1 MLHVHPQR
9 PHTIAATLAHLQVAD
24 AEAATARLVAQMTES
39 SPNQDNAKSWPLQL
53 LTGHNAGDVR
63 SAHSDGV
70 GQQQQQQEHSSGRE
84 NVPQLQQ
91 HTGKRSST
99 AQCEQ
104 ALPAADL
111 VARTKKQQAKRR
123 KVSTATGEQCTAAE
137 GVGGGNSAGLPPD
150 AKEIVGRSVQQQ
162 FQEGVFKVG
171 TPLLL
176 DCDSYGPQNANIQ
189 ALYKQL
195 SCAGHA
201 NCLQF

>member
-1 MLHVHPQR
+1 MLHVHPQK
-9 PHTIAATLAHLQVAD
+9 PHAIAATLAHLQVAD

-70 GQQQQQQEHSSGRE
+70 GQQQQQEHSSGRE

-111 VARTKKQQAKRR
+111 VAGTKKQQAKRR
-123 KVSTATGEQCTAAE
+123 KVSTAAE

-171 TPLLL
+171 IPVLL

-189 ALYKQL
+189 ALYTQL